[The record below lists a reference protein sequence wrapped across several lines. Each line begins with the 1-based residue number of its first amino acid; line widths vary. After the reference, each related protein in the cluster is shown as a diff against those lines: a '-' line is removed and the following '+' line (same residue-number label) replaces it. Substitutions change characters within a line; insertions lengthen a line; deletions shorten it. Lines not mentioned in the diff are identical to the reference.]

1 MLRLSGV
8 LFLLAAVAFIFTSV
22 RWMAAI
28 EVILAVAM
36 FMAAAR
42 EGQTR

>member
-8 LFLLAAVAFIFTSV
+8 LFLLAAVAFVFTSF
-22 RWMAAI
+22 RWMSAI
-28 EVILAVAM
+28 EAIFAVAM

-42 EGQTR
+42 EGQAR